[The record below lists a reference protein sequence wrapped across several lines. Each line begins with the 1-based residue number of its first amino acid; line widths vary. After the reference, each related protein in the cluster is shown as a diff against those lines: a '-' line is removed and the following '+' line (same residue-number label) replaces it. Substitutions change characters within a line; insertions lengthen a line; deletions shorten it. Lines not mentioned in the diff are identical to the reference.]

1 MAQIIH
7 FNLSKEDYL
16 SLARK
21 ADEDGD
27 VQKSIAYL
35 KKALDIDEKFSE
47 ASIDLASQ
55 YASLG
60 IYDLSNATLYRALYL
75 DGGEPNR
82 ERVFTQLAMNFWDM
96 GEPMIAEY
104 YLCDYAEG
112 LDIDF
117 DAVEQLGD
125 EETQKEKFKIV
136 YPRDDRYYE
145 GIVRKAFELI
155 KQDKLDDAL
164 LLLDE
169 VDKRAKCKDE
179 ANHLVLVCLM
189 MKNDVDAV
197 IANARRML
205 ADSTSQAL
213 AVKCTLATALFMED
227 KVGEAGEIVDE
238 ILQNEFHTME
248 EILLVLPLLVNLE
261 MHAEVVKY
269 AKKVLAN
276 YKVMPN
282 IMIWLSQALYNL
294 GQVKEATK
302 VMKKVETVFLE
313 YSPADYYLKLYEQ
326 APEKVE
332 YSMTLPYKE
341 KIERYNRLE
350 KYMTLPQEEF
360 AVEFE
365 SSKELK
371 SLIKWAM
378 ADGND
383 KLNLLIVAKLKMV
396 KTPAID
402 EFLRRQLVS
411 EKLSFDL
418 MASMLWGVIG
428 NNIFANEIDVVAQD
442 RYKEVFFNLPC
453 AYFKLPHAFKMA
465 VNYCVSDIVFTDET
479 PTIYLSYLCD
489 VVDDIAT
496 IDEDGKLEYKKAKY
510 EKIARFRSIPT
521 LIGVLLSKV
530 YEGDDNPRLNAVL
543 RYGLN
548 ARTFDKY
555 YKILFGE

>member
-1 MAQIIH
+1 MAQIID
-7 FNLSKEDYL
+7 FKLSKEDYL
-16 SLARK
+16 ALARQ
-21 ADEDGD
+21 AEDDGD
-27 VQKSIAYL
+27 VQKSIVYL

-47 ASIDLASQ
+47 ASICLANQ

-82 ERVFTQLAMNFWDM
+82 ERVFTQLAMNFLDM
-96 GEPMIAEY
+96 NEPLIAEY

-112 LDIDF
+112 LDIDLE
-117 DAVEQLGD
+117 AVEQMDD
-125 EETQKEKFKIV
+125 EDNKEKFQLV
-136 YPRDDRYYE
+136 YPKDERYYQS
-145 GIVRKAFELI
+145 IVRKAFEMI
-155 KQDKLDDAL
+155 KSEKLDDAL

-169 VDKRAKCKDE
+169 VDKRANCKDE

-197 IANARRML
+197 IANAKRML
-205 ADSTSQAL
+205 QESTSQAL
-213 AVKCTLATALFMED
+213 AVKCTLATALFMEE
-227 KVGEAGEIVDE
+227 KVCEAGEIVDE
-238 ILQNEFHTME
+238 ILQNEFASME

-269 AKKVLAN
+269 TKKVLAS
-276 YKVMPN
+276 YRVVPN

-294 GQVKEATK
+294 GQVKEAIK
-302 VMKKVETVFLE
+302 VMKKVEAVFEE
-313 YSPADYYLKLYEQ
+313 YSPADYYIKLYEQ
-326 APEKVE
+326 RPERVD
-332 YSMTLPYKE
+332 YSMALPYSE

-350 KYMTLPQEEF
+350 KYMTLSAGEF
-360 AVEFE
+360 ALEFE
-365 SSKELK
+365 NSAELK
-371 SLIKWAM
+371 SLVKWAM
-378 ADGND
+378 ADGNE
-383 KLNLLIVAKLKMV
+383 KLNLLIVAKLKSV
-396 KTPAID
+396 KTRAVD

-428 NNIFANEIDVVAQD
+428 NNVFANEVDVVAQD
-442 RYKEVFFNLPC
+442 RYKEVYFNLPC
-453 AYFKLPHAFKMA
+453 AYFSLPHPFKMA

-479 PTIYLSYLCD
+479 PTLYLSYLCD
-489 VVDDIAT
+489 IVDGIAT
-496 IDEDGKLEYKKAKY
+496 IDESGKLEYKNAKY
-510 EKIARFRSIPT
+510 EKVARFRSVPT

-548 ARTFDKY
+548 VRTFDKY